1 MQFHQLQRRDF
12 ITLLGGA
19 AAAWPLAAHAQ
30 RPALPVIG
38 FLHSGSPTE
47 WTHLVAAFN
56 QGLNEGGFADG
67 RNVTI
72 EFQWAN
78 FQNDHLP
85 ALAADLVRRRVA
97 VIAAAG
103 GPASALAAKAATTT
117 IPIVFSAGNDP
128 IEDGLVTSLNRPDA
142 NVTGVAIMSN
152 LLGAKRLELLHELV
166 PPTAEVALLHNPTSS
181 EREPL
186 IVQAAANK
194 LGRQLRILNVSN
206 DRELDAA
213 LATILEQ
220 RIGGLLVEGEAF
232 FTSRREQL
240 ILFTTRYAI
249 PTVFAFREFTAAGGL
264 MSYGASLSAA
274 YRLMASYVA
283 RILKGEKPADLP
295 VQQSTTLETVVNLK
309 AARTLGLTVPPAI
322 LLRADEVIE

>member
-1 MQFHQLQRRDF
+1 MLDLRRRAF

-19 AAAWPLAAHAQ
+19 ATWPLAARAQ
-30 RPALPVIG
+30 QPAMPVIG
-38 FLHSGSPTE
+38 FLHTGSPAE

-56 QGLNEGGFADG
+56 QGLNEGGFVDG

-78 FQNDHLP
+78 FQNDRLP

-97 VIAAAG
+97 VIATAG
-103 GPASALAAKAATTT
+103 SPSSALAAKAATTA

-166 PPTAEVALLHNPTSS
+166 PPTEEVALLHNPTSS
-181 EREPL
+181 EREPN
-186 IVQAAANK
+186 IVQAAAEK
-194 LGRQLRILNVSN
+194 LGRQLRVLNVSN

-213 LATILEQ
+213 FTIIREQ

-240 ILFTTRYAI
+240 ILFTTRHAI
-249 PTVFAFREFTAAGGL
+249 PTVYAFRELTAAGGL

-283 RILKGEKPADLP
+283 HILRGAKPADLP
-295 VQQSTTLETVVNLK
+295 VQQPTTLETVVNLK
-309 AARTLGLTVPPAI
+309 AAKALGITIPTGI

>member
-1 MQFHQLQRRDF
+1 VRRREF
-12 ITLLGGA
+12 IWLLGGTA
-19 AAAWPLAAHAQ
+19 IAWPLAARAQ
-30 RPALPVIG
+30 QAAVPVIG

-56 QGLNEGGFADG
+56 QGLNEGGFVDG

-78 FQNDHLP
+78 FQNDRLL
-85 ALAADLVRRRVA
+85 ALAADLVRHRVA
-97 VIAAAG
+97 VIATAG

-128 IEDGLVTSLNRPDA
+128 IEDGLVTSLNRPDV

-166 PPTAEVALLHNPTSS
+166 RPTAEVALLHNPTSS
-181 EREPL
+181 EREPN
-186 IVQAAANK
+186 IVQAAAEK

-213 LATILEQ
+213 FATILEQ

-240 ILFTTRYAI
+240 ILFMTRYAI
-249 PTVFAFREFTAAGGL
+249 PTVFAFRELTAAGGL

-283 RILKGEKPADLP
+283 RILKGAKPAELP
-295 VQQSTTLETVVNLK
+295 VQQATKVELIINLK
-309 AARTLGLTVPPAI
+309 TAQALGLTVPLS
-322 LLRADEVIE
+322 LLGRADEVIE

>member
-1 MQFHQLQRRDF
+1 VKRREF
-12 ITLLGGA
+12 IALLGGA
-19 AAAWPLAAHAQ
+19 AVAWPLAGRAQ
-30 RPALPVIG
+30 QPTMPVVG

-56 QGLNEGGFADG
+56 QGLNESGFAGG

-78 FQNDHLP
+78 LQNNRLP

-97 VIAAAG
+97 VIATAG
-103 GPASALAAKAATTT
+103 GPAAALAAKAATTT
-117 IPIVFSAGNDP
+117 IPIVFTSGNDP
-128 IEDGLVTSLNRPDA
+128 IEVGLVTSLDRPDA

-181 EREPL
+181 EREPN
-186 IVQAAANK
+186 IVQAAAEK

-213 LATILEQ
+213 FATILKQ
-220 RIGGLLVEGEAF
+220 PRYHTSSCTSPPAPTATISIRLGSSSGAGE
-232 FTSRREQL
+232 
-240 ILFTTRYAI
+240 LFTRRDTW
-249 PTVFAFREFTAAGGL
+249 
-264 MSYGASLSAA
+264 
-274 YRLMASYVA
+274 
-283 RILKGEKPADLP
+283 P
-295 VQQSTTLETVVNLK
+295 V
-309 AARTLGLTVPPAI
+309 AAR
-322 LLRADEVIE
+322 RFCRSSCEE